1 MGRIAGTDEE
11 ERERR
16 EMGWERRERGKR
28 GGEREESREGVGP
41 LVA

>member
-16 EMGWERRERGKR
+16 EMGARRLTGTFYHKFYSYTGRHVNQ
-28 GGEREESREGVGP
+28 S
-41 LVA
+41 